1 MAKITRIHHI
11 ALVVPEVEP
20 ALAFWRDVLGL
31 PLEDVSDVPE
41 QASRIA
47 FLPTGEGEVELVQ
60 PVTADSGVAKFLQK
74 RGPGIHHVC
83 FETDDLDGM
92 IETLKKKG
100 VRLIGDKPSAGAGGK
115 RMIFIHPE
123 SAGGVL
129 VELYEGGKDN
139 EKH

>member
-1 MAKITRIHHI
+1 MAKITGINHI
-11 ALVVPEVEP
+11 ALVVPEVEK
-20 ALAFWRDVLGL
+20 ALTFWRDTLGL
-31 PLEDVSDVPE
+31 TLAGVDDMPE

-47 FLPTGEGEVELVQ
+47 FLPIGGGEVELVQ
-60 PVTADSGVAKFLQK
+60 PVTADSGVAKFLEK

-92 IETLKKKG
+92 IAALKGKG
-100 VRLIGDKPSAGAGGK
+100 VRLIGQQPSTGAGGR

-129 VELYEGGKDN
+129 VELYEGKKSGETK
-139 EKH
+139 

>member
-1 MAKITRIHHI
+1 MAKITGIHHI

-20 ALAFWRDVLGL
+20 ALTFWRDVLGL
-31 PLEDVSDVPE
+31 TLESVRDMPE

-47 FLPTGEGEVELVQ
+47 FLPTGGGEVELVQ

-92 IETLKKKG
+92 IARLKEKG
-100 VRLIGDKPSAGAGGK
+100 VRLIGDQPSTGAGGK
-115 RMIFIHPE
+115 RMIFVHPE

-129 VELYEGGKDN
+129 VELYEGGN
-139 EKH
+139 T